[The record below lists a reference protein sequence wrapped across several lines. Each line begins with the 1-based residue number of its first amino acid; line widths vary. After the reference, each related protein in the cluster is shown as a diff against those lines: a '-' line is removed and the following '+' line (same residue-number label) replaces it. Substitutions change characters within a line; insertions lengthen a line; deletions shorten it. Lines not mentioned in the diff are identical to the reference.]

1 MANSSLNQKAS
12 LNNGNLYDELSARYE
27 HLRGDLKKSECWHC
41 CKISRSNP
49 IDLRLCSIVFAE
61 LTYGAHKSQRP
72 AYNLSLVSTFSSPLI
87 SLPFD
92 DKAADWYGKIR
103 VDLEAKGLP
112 IGPNDTMIAA
122 IGLQHDLTVVT
133 HNTSEFARVSG
144 LKLDDW
150 QR

>member
-1 MANSSLNQKAS
+1 MTAYLLDTNTCV
-12 LNNGNLYDELSARYE
+12 EI
-27 HLRGDLKKSECWHC
+27 LRNRNAGIVAKF
-41 CKISRSNP
+41 RASNP

-61 LTYGAHKSQRP
+61 LTYGAYKSQRP
-72 AYNLSLVSTFSSPLI
+72 AYNLSLISVFSSPLI

-92 DKAADWYGKIR
+92 DNTANLYGKIR

-122 IGLQHDLTVVT
+122 IALYHDLTVVT

-150 QR
+150 HR